1 MSISGSNRRRAVW
14 GAVLGVFAAAAL
26 FWWVQNNL
34 RLVGG
39 AMAFQK
45 ALWLADALVL
55 WFVLPIFIV
64 GDARIRAE
72 ARRAFK
78 ALLILMALRA
88 VVEGWM
94 LYVTLNWSPWYGIA
108 HDLACMAALVYYFA
122 RYAPVIQP
130 MWRVHIAV
138 TTLAFV
144 PEIYFAWYMQHY
156 FNTQGQG
163 AVYFVPDEPAQ
174 AFALNVTWAA
184 VVCFTLY
191 IFVFLFRWLNAT
203 SEGGGEG
210 AR

>member
-1 MSISGSNRRRAVW
+1 
-14 GAVLGVFAAAAL
+14 
-26 FWWVQNNL
+26 
-34 RLVGG
+34 
-39 AMAFQK
+39 MAFQK

-55 WFVLPIFIV
+55 WIVLPLFIV
-64 GDARIRAE
+64 RDSHVGVE
-72 ARRAFK
+72 VRRAFN

-108 HDLACMAALVYYFA
+108 HDLVCMSPLLYCLA
-122 RYAPVIQP
+122 RYAPVIQTR
-130 MWRVHIAV
+130 WRVHIV
-138 TTLAFV
+138 MTTLAFI

-163 AVYFVPDEPAQ
+163 AVYFVPDEPAH

-184 VVCFTLY
+184 VVCFTAY

-203 SEGGGEG
+203 SDGGGAG